1 MVGHFGYCIL
11 ANWRLPFEVASRK
24 RQSAIA
30 GGNKINMTHA
40 LRFSRFSTATFLSAS
55 GGKAAGNCHGK
66 VGEKR
71 NAAAV
76 NGTDYTQL
84 ASGCRR
90 GKTFRKMINFR
101 GHIAWEKGRNEFLK
115 PVHMGK

>member
-40 LRFSRFSTATFLSAS
+40 LRFPAFPLPLFVRQR
-55 GGKAAGNCHGK
+55 GKAAGNCHGK

-90 GKTFRKMINFR
+90 GK
-101 GHIAWEKGRNEFLK
+101 LS
-115 PVHMGK
+115 GK

>member
-40 LRFSRFSTATFLSAS
+40 LRFSRFSTATFLHAR
-55 GGKAAGNCHGK
+55 
-66 VGEKR
+66 GEKQR
-71 NAAAV
+71 EIA
-76 NGTDYTQL
+76 TEKSEKSEMQL
-84 ASGCRR
+84 R
-90 GKTFRKMINFR
+90 
-101 GHIAWEKGRNEFLK
+101 
-115 PVHMGK
+115 